1 MPEVLIFSLIESKA
15 PGSDQH
21 PPVKEATRSAVSAPT
36 TPVSSTVKFVTEK
49 PPVPS
54 EFGLSIPVHV
64 YVHVHVGLAL
74 AG

>member
-1 MPEVLIFSLIESKA
+1 MPDVPIFSLIESKA
-15 PGSDQH
+15 PGDDQH

-54 EFGLSIPVHV
+54 EFGFSTHVHL
-64 YVHVHVGLAL
+64 YVHVGLAL